1 MSIPILHHNF
11 DATGLEMFYKNPFYL
26 LSIIILFILFVILL
40 LILIMFWSFKLIL
53 ILKDKNKIS
62 PLLSLV
68 STFLTPLVL
77 GCIMLIGGSF
87 IIEAPKL
94 FSSEE
99 DGRKILNPIESADN
113 LPKDGILPELGL
125 LRKYDENNT
134 ILARYSDEFVKEM
147 KNNEKMKEYII
158 PECELNDSES
168 IICGG
173 NDLTSV
179 RANKGDKTV
188 TLTPHIEIESDK
200 AEVDIDNPKD
210 NGVPVYY
217 WIEES

>member
-40 LILIMFWSFKLIL
+40 LIMFWSFKLIL
-53 ILKDKNKIS
+53 KLKDENKIS
-62 PLLSLV
+62 PLLFLV

-99 DGRKILNPIESADN
+99 DGRKILKPIESVDN
-113 LPKDGILPELGL
+113 LPKDGILSELGL
-125 LRKYDENNT
+125 IRKYSEDNT
-134 ILARYSDEFVKEM
+134 LVSRYNDYFVKEM
-147 KNNEKMKEYII
+147 KNNDKMEEYTI

-173 NDLTSV
+173 NYLTSV
-179 RANKGDKTV
+179 KANKGDKKV
-188 TLTPHIEIESDK
+188 TLTPHVEIDSDK
-200 AEVDIDNPKD
+200 AEIDVDNPNDK
-210 NGVPVYY
+210 GVQVYY
-217 WIEES
+217 WIEET

>member
-40 LILIMFWSFKLIL
+40 LIIFWSFKLIL

-62 PLLSLV
+62 PLLFLV

-113 LPKDGILPELGL
+113 LPKDGFLSEFGL
-125 LRKYDENNT
+125 IRKYDEDNT
-134 ILARYSDEFVKEM
+134 LLSRYSDEFVKEM
-147 KNNEKMKEYII
+147 KNNEKMKEYTI
-158 PECELNDSES
+158 PECELNDPES

-179 RANKGDKTV
+179 KANKGDKTV
-188 TLTPHIEIESDK
+188 ALTPHVEIDSDN
-200 AEVDIDNPKD
+200 AELKVDNPNDK
-210 NGVPVYY
+210 GVSVYY
-217 WIEES
+217 WIEETE

>member
-11 DATGLEMFYKNPFYL
+11 DATGLEMFYKTPFYL

-40 LILIMFWSFKLIL
+40 LIMFRSFKLIL

-62 PLLSLV
+62 PLLFLV

-99 DGRKILNPIESADN
+99 DGRKILKPIESADN
-113 LPKDGILPELGL
+113 LPKDELLFELGL
-125 LRKYDENNT
+125 IRKYDENNT
-134 ILARYSDEFVKEM
+134 ILAHYSDEFVKEM
-147 KNNEKMKEYII
+147 KNNEKMKEYTI
-158 PECELNDSES
+158 PECELNDPES

-173 NDLTSV
+173 DKLSTV

-188 TLTPHIEIESDK
+188 TLTPHVEIDSDK
-200 AEVDIDNPKD
+200 AELKVDNPNDK
-210 NGVPVYY
+210 GVQVYY
-217 WIEES
+217 WIEET